1 MTENSFKSELL
12 KQNGKT
18 AVDQEVSHLHAIL
31 DAERRRVRR
40 LTWLAI
46 GVWVIWFL
54 MIGLSLGMPMLAYR
68 AARSSGPPAIT
79 QPAVTQP
86 PVTQSRARHE
96 SSSASAVIGGI
107 IGIVLIT
114 AFLGLPVAGIVL
126 AIMLIVSRRT
136 ASMNQV
142 RASLAAI
149 DAQLRLL
156 GATGAPM
163 KQDET
168 ETK

>member
-1 MTENSFKSELL
+1 MSENEFKHELL

-18 AVDQEVSHLHAIL
+18 AVDREVSHLHAII

-40 LTWLAI
+40 LTWLTI

-54 MIGLSLGMPMLAYR
+54 MISLALVMPMIAYQ
-68 AARSSGPPAIT
+68 AARASGPPAMT
-79 QPAVTQP
+79 QPAVAQP
-86 PVTQSRARHE
+86 ALAQPAARHE
-96 SSSASAVIGGI
+96 PSAASVVIAGIFGVVLFVAV
-107 IGIVLIT
+107 
-114 AFLGLPVAGIVL
+114 LGLPVAGIVL

-149 DAQLRLL
+149 DAQLRVL
-156 GATGAPM
+156 GATGAAM
-163 KQDET
+163 RQDET
-168 ETK
+168 R